1 MDIKMNHKEGNK
13 KGNVVLYGLSTCQ
26 WCEKTKDL
34 LDELKVD
41 YYYVYVDMADYNEL
55 IKIKEEIKKYNPA
68 FSFPTLVLD
77 QEDSIIGFDEK
88 KIREKFKKEEDLD
101 IVCPCDYRDPDLDE
115 YGTCYCALY
124 VDREILE
131 GRKNVKS
138 IPDRRYLDKKK
149 IEKERNEEVTAGKK
163 IFNLEYPVWRCKGGG
178 YLCARE
184 HPPEICPVCKAKR
197 ERFEIF
203 I

>member
-1 MDIKMNHKEGNK
+1 MDIKMNHIEGNK
-13 KGNVVLYGLSTCQ
+13 KGNVVLYALSTCQ

-88 KIREKFKKEEDLD
+88 KIRERFK
-101 IVCPCDYRDPDLDE
+101 
-115 YGTCYCALY
+115 
-124 VDREILE
+124 
-131 GRKNVKS
+131 
-138 IPDRRYLDKKK
+138 
-149 IEKERNEEVTAGKK
+149 
-163 IFNLEYPVWRCKGGG
+163 
-178 YLCARE
+178 
-184 HPPEICPVCKAKR
+184 
-197 ERFEIF
+197 
-203 I
+203 